1 MQFVFYAFLFFTC
14 IQFCFYLGIFS
25 SFAIGKKPKSHNS
38 SQKNLTVSV
47 IICARNEEQNLREHI
62 PHFINQEY
70 ENFELVLINDA
81 SNDATLEVM
90 NEFKEKYPSIIT
102 IVDVVPNEQ
111 FWRNKKYALTLG
123 IKKAKH
129 EHLIFSDAD
138 CKPVS
143 KHWISEMVSK
153 FSQEKTIVIGYGA
166 YEKIENSW
174 LNKLIRFETLF
185 TAIQYFSY
193 AKIGL
198 PYMGVGRN
206 LAYTK
211 TLFFQSNGFSNHMHT
226 RSGDDDLF
234 VNKNATSQNINLCY
248 FKESFTLSKAKKTF
262 KEWIHQK
269 RRHTTTAKYY
279 KPIHKFLLGLF
290 YTSQLLFWL
299 VSIILFA
306 TTYQWKIVL
315 SILLF
320 RIVYLYLIVNSSA
333 KKLNEYDLTVW
344 APFLEIFLIFL
355 QLFIFIKN
363 IIAKPTHW

>member
-1 MQFVFYAFLFFTC
+1 MQLLFYAFIFFSF
-14 IQFCFYLGIFS
+14 IQLCFYLGVFS
-25 SFAIGKKPKSHNS
+25 RFSFAKKPIKNQQS
-38 SQKNLTVSV
+38 SNIPVSI
-47 IICARNEEQNLREHI
+47 IICARNEEQNLKEHL
-62 PHFINQEY
+62 PHFINQDY
-70 ENFELVLINDA
+70 PNFELVLINDA
-81 SNDATLEVM
+81 SSDATLEVM
-90 NEFKEKYPSIIT
+90 NEFKKKHPSVIT

-123 IKKAKH
+123 IKKATH
-129 EHLIFSDAD
+129 QHLLFSDAD

-153 FSQEKTIVIGYGA
+153 FSKEKTIVLGYGA

-193 AKIGL
+193 TKIGL

-211 TLFFQSNGFSNHMHT
+211 SLFFQSNGFANHMQI

-234 VNKNATSQNINLCY
+234 VNKNATNQNVSLCY
-248 FKESFTLSKAKKTF
+248 FKESFTLSKSKKTF
-262 KEWIHQK
+262 IEWIHQK
-269 RRHTTTAKYY
+269 RRHTTTSKYY

-299 VSIILFA
+299 LSIILLA
-306 TTYQWKIVL
+306 TTYQWEIVL
-315 SILLF
+315 SMLLL
-320 RIVYLYLIVNSSA
+320 RIVAQYLIVNSSA
-333 KKLNEYDLTVW
+333 KKLNENDLTVW
-344 APFLEIFLIFL
+344 APFLEIFLIFM

-363 IIAKPTHW
+363 IIAKPTRW